1 MEQGVFD
8 KHFVGKDGFI
18 WWIGVIASDSWKE
31 NQPGS
36 TPDGIP
42 LVDQIGISER
52 YQVRIMGYHDDLDA
66 LPNDQLP
73 WAGVVYPVTAGGGSG
88 PFGGASS
95 AAEAGTFVYGFFLDG
110 ENGQHPMILGILG
123 INQYAQIFKNTKG
136 LAPFTPFLG
145 YGIKDVVPTYQ
156 INTESGGEISN
167 PAQPT
172 DNPAN
177 ENFADGSGSTSQ
189 IQSNL
194 QKQAEIND
202 GSTKNNIPQA
212 YVCDS
217 DASAGKIQRDIQNM
231 IKDINKAQQG
241 LKDWRKSILYPSW
254 SQIDGKVVSI
264 QQFISIKV
272 QRAADSVSGWVKDR
286 LMGAYE
292 WIIRKI
298 TAAVG
303 DFLHFLDPD
312 KQKDA
317 GAVIDTALDLLT
329 CHFRKIIENLAGLV
343 LKALLAIVDR
353 YIRVPIC
360 AAENILAAILGQI
373 MGWINGVVSA
383 IMGPINALL
392 GAVDIVGDILDFIT
406 DVLNFLN
413 CETKPACPKVDEY
426 SLWDGASQ
434 HEISDPM
441 ALIDKVTAYAQSV
454 SQAVDPNNIDFG
466 DFEFDVSGII
476 DNAFDECNVDAVFCG
491 PPEVS
496 FWGSGGKGATGNA
509 IISAAGDLLGVDIVN
524 SGSGYDDDVPF
535 ISFKDACGNG
545 QGGSGTVI
553 IGSVSPVI
561 INGGTGTGTGG
572 TGTGGTGTGDN
583 VVDDFGNVIYVP
595 DENGTDIGVISVEVD
610 GGWGYLPVSD
620 GSQGGDG
627 WTWADSD
634 DTVIKRGENTPE
646 GTSTNGTWD
655 IPYIPG
661 DLIVVY
667 PGDTIRTPPG
677 SESEIAGSDGKT
689 TAVPGG
695 SFFEVPFRGVI
706 TAPST
711 SSEGRG
717 IEFLKDS
724 DGYPMTN
731 SQYPAILYVCE
742 AIIKNSGF
750 GYQPTDKII
759 VEPANG
765 AELEPKFNEFG
776 QLIAVKVISGG
787 EGVKEI
793 PDVYIESAT
802 GFNAKITLRFCIDRI
817 GKDEFSEPSYQ
828 DKIISIVD
836 CVGTVP
842 SLSGGI

>member
-18 WWIGVIASDSWKE
+18 WWIGIIASDSWQE

-36 TPDGIP
+36 TPGGTS
-42 LVDQIGISER
+42 LEKQIGISER
-52 YQVRIMGYHDDLDA
+52 YQVRIMGYHDDIDA

-88 PFGGASS
+88 PLGTMSS

-123 INQYAQIFKNTKG
+123 VNQYAQIFKNTKG
-136 LAPFTPFLG
+136 LAPFAPFLG
-145 YGIKDVVPTYQ
+145 YGIKDLVPTYLISSSTQ
-156 INTESGGEISN
+156 TGRIPNTKSTPANPPGNTEQQTGAGTPGTN
-167 PAQPT
+167 Q
-172 DNPAN
+172 
-177 ENFADGSGSTSQ
+177 GSVSEEQ
-189 IQSNL
+189 QRV
-194 QKQAEIND
+194 D
-202 GSTKNNIPQA
+202 GSTKNNIPDP

-231 IKDINKAQQG
+231 IRDINKAQQG
-241 LKDWRKSILYPSW
+241 LKDWRRGLLYPSW
-254 SQIDGKVVSI
+254 SKIDGKVVSI

-272 QRAADSVSGWVKDR
+272 QRAADAVSGWVKDR

-292 WIIRKI
+292 WIVRKI

-317 GAVIDTALDLLT
+317 GKAIDTAMDLLA

-373 MGWINGVVSA
+373 MGWINGAVSA

-406 DVLNFLN
+406 DVLTFLN

-434 HEISDPM
+434 HEIADPM
-441 ALIDKVTAYAQSV
+441 SLINKVTSYAEGV

-476 DNAFDECNVDAVFCG
+476 DNAFDKCNVDAVFCG

-496 FWGSGGKGATGNA
+496 FWGSGGEGATANA

-524 SGSGYDDDVPF
+524 SGSGYNDDVPF

-553 IGSVSPVI
+553 LGPVSPI
-561 INGGTGTGTGG
+561 PTTGGTGG
-572 TGTGGTGTGDN
+572 TG
-583 VVDDFGNVIYVP
+583 DDVIYVP
-595 DENGTDIGVISVEVD
+595 DPNGTEVGVVAVEVD
-610 GGWGYLPVSD
+610 GGWGYLPVPD

-627 WTWADSD
+627 WTWADPD
-634 DTVIKRGENTPE
+634 NTIIVRGPNTPE
-646 GTSTNGTWD
+646 GSSTNGTWD

-661 DLIVVY
+661 DLIAVY

-677 SESEIAGSDGKT
+677 SESEIVGSDGKT

-695 SFFEVPFRGVI
+695 SFFDVPFRGVI

-776 QLIAVKVISGG
+776 QLIGVKVISGG

-802 GFNAKITLRFCIDRI
+802 GYNAKITLRFCIDRI
-817 GKDEFSEPSYQ
+817 GKDEYSEPSYQ

>member
-18 WWIGVIASDSWKE
+18 WWIGIIASDSWKE
-31 NQPGS
+31 NNPGS

-66 LPNDQLP
+66 LPDDQLP

-88 PFGGASS
+88 PFGAASS
-95 AAEAGTFVYGFFLDG
+95 AADAGTFVYGFFLDG

-123 INQYAQIFKNTKG
+123 INQYAQIFKGTEK
-136 LAPFTPFLG
+136 LAPFAPFLG

-156 INTESGGEISN
+156 ISSSTQTGRIINTQSTPTN
-167 PAQPT
+167 P
-172 DNPAN
+172 PAN
-177 ENFADGSGSTSQ
+177 NELETGSGSTSQ
-189 IQSNL
+189 VPLNIEE
-194 QKQAEIND
+194 QKQKKDSEPP
-202 GSTKNNIPQA
+202 KNIPKA

-231 IKDINKAQQG
+231 IRDINQAQQG
-241 LKDWRKSILYPSW
+241 LKDWRRSILYPSW

-292 WIIRKI
+292 WIVRKI

-317 GAVIDTALDLLT
+317 GKAIDTVLDLLT
-329 CHFRKIIENLAGLV
+329 CHFRKIIDNLAGLV
-343 LKALLAIVDR
+343 LKALLSIVDR

-360 AAENILAAILGQI
+360 AAENILAAILGQL

-392 GAVDIVGDILDFIT
+392 GAVDIVGDILGFIT
-406 DVLNFLN
+406 DILNFLN

-426 SLWDGASQ
+426 SLWDGASE

-441 ALIDKVTAYAQSV
+441 SLINKVTAYAQSV

-496 FWGSGGKGATGNA
+496 FWGSGGEGATGNA

-545 QGGSGTVI
+545 QGGSGYVT
-553 IGSVSPVI
+553 IGPVSE
-561 INGGTGTGTGG
+561 NDDGT
-572 TGTGGTGTGDN
+572 
-583 VVDDFGNVIYVP
+583 FSP
-595 DENGTDIGVISVEVD
+595 DENGTEVGVVSVEVE

-627 WTWADSD
+627 WTWADPD
-634 DTVIKRGENTPE
+634 ETTVQRGPNTPE
-646 GTSTNGTWD
+646 GTATNGTWD

-661 DLIVVY
+661 DLIAVY

-695 SFFEVPFRGVI
+695 SFFDVPFRGVI

-711 SSEGRG
+711 SSEGRR

-776 QLIAVKVISGG
+776 QLIGVKVISGG

-817 GKDEFSEPSYQ
+817 GKDEFTEPSYQ